1 MLSEAINYPRE
12 SDHVLRTVLIGGV
25 LSLLS
30 ILIIPALILSGYA
43 IKVLRRTTTGNDEL
57 PQFEDWGKLALD
69 GLKGFGIAIG
79 YLLAP
84 MVLFALTIGVL
95 SGTLQTLAILVTAV
109 VYLGALYCLP
119 AATTVFAREE
129 RMSAAFAVDN
139 LRPVVTSRQY
149 VGGWARVIAIGLVAG
164 LVMGVIGLV
173 PILGAIVGLFI
184 GFYVSL
190 VTTYLFGHAVAD
202 ADRLAV
208 PREEQPATRPIV

>member
-30 ILIIPALILSGYA
+30 ILIIPALILGGYG

-57 PQFEDWGKLALD
+57 PQFEDWGTLALD
-69 GLKGFGIAIG
+69 GLKGLGIAIG

-95 SGTLQTLAILVTAV
+95 SGTLQTLGILVTAV

-129 RMSAAFAVDN
+129 QFGAAFAVTH
-139 LRPVVTSRQY
+139 LRPVVTSQQY
-149 VGGWARVIAIGLVAG
+149 LGGWARVVAIGFVAG

-173 PILGAIVGLFI
+173 PILGAIAGVFV

-190 VTTYLFGHAVAD
+190 VTAYLFGHTVAD

-208 PREEQPATRPIV
+208 PREEQPVTRPVA